1 MSIEIMK
8 NVRFSDSHEWFAAE
22 GDVVTVGITD
32 YAQSQLGDVVYV
44 ELPEE
49 GAELTAGD
57 EVAVIESVKAAGD
70 ISIPFDATVLAVNDA
85 LEGDPELVNRDPMGE
100 GWFMRVRLAKEG
112 DLETLLN
119 AGAYADLVGG

>member
-1 MSIEIMK
+1 MK